1 MDKYVKYESLIDG
14 HIYFLPLFFFSGN
27 KKSLGSDGDN
37 SYALK
42 TTRKGI
48 NTNGLISINKKNANL
63 RPMFCWSKAWPYITS
78 IVPRLKDTNVF

>member
-1 MDKYVKYESLIDG
+1 MATYIFY
-14 HIYFLPLFFFSGN
+14 PFFFSGN

-63 RPMFCWSKAWPYITS
+63 RPMFCWSKA
-78 IVPRLKDTNVF
+78 